1 MDKSNTKA
9 YLYAIIVALGPLS
22 FGLTMGFTS
31 PAISEWTGSKKTN
44 YQNWDVFSG
53 VSSSAITWF
62 NAIASLFG
70 CVGPFIIEWL
80 VKFMNSRMIIC
91 ILCTMITIL
100 WGCHFAI
107 SPDLFYFGIF
117 IRALTGLAV
126 GGISTVCPVML
137 IELAPEGHTGFV
149 GTFNQMAIVIGIVCM
164 NLAGN
169 WLSWRS
175 LVIIGII
182 CAALPAF
189 LIWLCPETY
198 TRPAKEEKKDS
209 EKDSDDDENS
219 LNMYEQEYFDADAK
233 RLESIEHWDNLSQVL
248 IGIMLMFFQQF
259 AGINA
264 LITDLD
270 KNFLDA
276 GVSIDPGVA
285 SSLTSGAQL
294 IGCIISGILIDRGNN
309 RKIFTMISH
318 LGCTL
323 MLIFMA
329 FNTWWNWAKWFPIVV
344 IFIYMFSF
352 CIAVGPY
359 PWYYVVER
367 LSTHEMRII
376 GQARISNFNWF
387 FSFMIIFLNPAL
399 VDFIGQ
405 EWTQILYAGFS
416 ALGALYGYFYVKPL
430 HNNQ

>member
-1 MDKSNTKA
+1 MDKNNLKS
-9 YLYAIIVALGPLS
+9 YLYAIIVAMGPLS

-31 PAISEWTGSKKTN
+31 PAISEWTGSKKTK
-44 YQNWDVFSG
+44 YQNWDVFEG
-53 VSSSAITWF
+53 VSSAAITWF

-70 CVGPFIIEWL
+70 CLGPFVVEKLIKI
-80 VKFMNSRMIIC
+80 MGSRMIIC
-91 ILCTMITIL
+91 LLCIMITIL
-100 WGCHFAI
+100 WACHFAI

-117 IRALTGLAV
+117 VRAMTGLAV

-137 IELAPEGHTGFV
+137 IELAPEGHTGFF
-149 GTFNQMAIVIGIVCM
+149 GTFNQIGIVIGIVCM

-169 WLSWRS
+169 WLKWKS
-175 LVIIGII
+175 LVIIGIV
-182 CAALPAF
+182 CAALPSF
-189 LIWLCPETY
+189 LIWFCPETY
-198 TRPAKEEKKDS
+198 TREIKEEKNEH
-209 EKDSDDDENS
+209 EKENENESDGNI
-219 LNMYEQEYFDADAK
+219 LNDYDQEYINADAK

-276 GVSIDPGVA
+276 GFSIDPGVA

-294 IGCIISGILIDRGNN
+294 IGCIISALFIDRGSN

-359 PWYYVVER
+359 PWYYVIER
-367 LSTHEMRII
+367 LNTHEMRII

-399 VDFIGQ
+399 VGFIGQ

-416 ALGALYGYFYVKPL
+416 ALGALYGYFYVNKL
-430 HNNQ
+430 